1 MGRRRPAWQL
11 ARGRRA
17 SPGRIIVVLFCIKY
31 TRQIKPRI
39 LKLNIRRG
47 QSNFNIAFIYVV
59 VKEKVFKKGDYYVV
73 PVGQVSFGWRSYCV
87 GRCVFFF
94 GLFVFLQ
101 RTAEKCSK
109 IQNACTEPFLCL
121 LNLLF
126 GNVQTLLASLPW
138 FPKTP

>member
-59 VKEKVFKKGDYYVV
+59 VKERVFKKGDYYVV

-87 GRCVFFF
+87 GLCHFTLCFFFFLFFVFFCRGQQKNVARF
-94 GLFVFLQ
+94 KMH
-101 RTAEKCSK
+101 A
-109 IQNACTEPFLCL
+109 QNHFY
-121 LNLLF
+121 
-126 GNVQTLLASLPW
+126 VY
-138 FPKTP
+138 